1 MRTVT
6 FYENAEDDALKFAAV
21 VSRCHGQWVFCRDKK
36 DDAWKIPGGNRRNG
50 ENIEE
55 TARRELYEG
64 LGAAGFRLL
73 PVCVCGV
80 REESGD
86 ETLGMLYFAEVQEF
100 FNTLGFE
107 AGRIGCFGVLPEN
120 LANPDVQPALL
131 ERVSEM
137 YGPGQ
142 TP

>member
-1 MRTVT
+1 MRTVA
-6 FYENAEDDALKFAAV
+6 FYENADDDALKFAAV
-21 VSRCHGQWVFCRDKK
+21 VSRCHGQWVLCRKDK
-36 DDAWKIPGGNRRNG
+36 DSAWKIPGGNRRDS

-80 REESGD
+80 RDESGT

-100 FNTLGFE
+100 FTELGLE
-107 AGRIGCFGVLPEN
+107 AGRIGCFGILPEN
-120 LANPDVQPALL
+120 MADPDVQPALL
-131 ERVSEM
+131 EKVNEV
-137 YGPGQ
+137 YGPGRES
-142 TP
+142 